1 MYGMIH
7 RGIRAMVI
15 EELGEAEWN
24 RLEQELGIGPNELI
38 SMSVYD
44 DAMTIAIL
52 SGAANRLGQS
62 IEACLG
68 SFGRYWVKFAERGS
82 YGHIMD
88 FTGRDLV
95 GFIENLDRMHQAV
108 LAAMPAARVPSF
120 SVIRQGVGEVRVKY
134 HSERSGLEPF
144 VVGLLHGLLERFG
157 HEGEVKQVASQSN
170 SIEFDLVY
178 R

>member
-24 RLEQELGIGPNELI
+24 KLEQEIGIGPNELI
-38 SMSVYD
+38 SQSVSD
-44 DAMTIAIL
+44 DAMTMTIL
-52 SGAANRLGQS
+52 TGAAERLGQS

-68 SFGRYWVKFAERGS
+68 SFGRYWVRFAERGS
-82 YGHIMD
+82 YGHILD

-95 GFIENLDRMHQAV
+95 SFIENLDRMHQAV
-108 LAAMPAARVPSF
+108 LAAMPEAQVPSF
-120 SVIRQGVGEVRVKY
+120 SVVRQGDGEVLVKY

-144 VVGLLHGLLERFG
+144 VIGLLHGLLDRFG
-157 HEGEVKQVASQSN
+157 LEGDVQQAASLSN
-170 SIEFDLVY
+170 STEFAIKY